1 VKAAQRQG
9 EGETTVIEVRDLSK
23 RYGRTAVLEGISF
36 TMDEGEVAVLL
47 GANGAGKTTL
57 LKCLLG
63 LVHFQGEARIGGLDV
78 TFWGK
83 EVRRLVGYLPQTP
96 AFPPHL
102 TVADALVYYADL
114 RGLRGEDIDARLAQV
129 GLTAHADKRVGA
141 LSGGLR
147 QRLGLAV
154 ALLGDPP
161 VLLMDEP
168 VANLDPEGRQLFAGL
183 VARWR
188 AAGRT
193 VLLSTH
199 VVRMLDGLA
208 ERALVLSGGR
218 LVYDGR
224 LDALLRSGVP
234 LPATPEPEQDGDT
247 LEAVLRAAQGGVMV
261 LTRHGRNGVATPEPE
276 EEVRA

>member
-1 VKAAQRQG
+1 
-9 EGETTVIEVRDLSK
+9 VIEVRDLSK
-23 RYGRTAVLEGISF
+23 SYGRTPVLADLSF
-36 TMDEGEVAVLL
+36 TVDEGEVVALL

-63 LVHFQGEARIGGLDV
+63 LVRFRGEARIGGLDV
-78 TFWGK
+78 AFWGK

-102 TVADALVYYADL
+102 TVVETLIEYADL
-114 RGLRGEDIDARLAQV
+114 RGLRGEDIDARLVQV
-129 GLTAHADKRVGA
+129 GLTAHANKRVGA

-154 ALLGDPP
+154 ACLGDPP

-168 VANLDPEGRQLFAGL
+168 VANLDPEGRQLFADL
-183 VARWR
+183 VRDLH

-199 VVRMLDGLA
+199 ALRILERVA
-208 ERALVLSGGR
+208 ERALLLSDGR

-224 LDALLRSGVP
+224 LDALVRPGGETAVP
-234 LPATPEPEQDGDT
+234 ACATEDDDGT
-247 LEAVLRAAQGGVMV
+247 WAALLRALRPGVVAPERQGVKGAA
-261 LTRHGRNGVATPEPE
+261 LREEEGVA
-276 EEVRA
+276 

>member
-1 VKAAQRQG
+1 M
-9 EGETTVIEVRDLSK
+9 IEVHDLSK
-23 RYGRTAVLEGISF
+23 RYDQTPVLDGVSF
-36 TMDEGEVAVLL
+36 TVHEGEVVALL
-47 GANGAGKTTL
+47 GPNGAGKTTL

-63 LVHFQGEARIGGLDV
+63 LVRFRGQAYIGGLDV
-78 TFWGK
+78 AFWGK

-102 TVADALVYYADL
+102 TVADALIYYADL

-154 ALLGDPP
+154 SLLGDPP
-161 VLLMDEP
+161 ILLMDEP
-168 VANLDPEGRQLFAGL
+168 VANLDPEGRQLFHEL
-183 VARWR
+183 VADLR
-188 AAGRT
+188 ATGRT

-208 ERALVLSGGR
+208 ERALVLSEGR
-218 LVYDGR
+218 LAFDGR
-224 LDALLRSGVP
+224 LEELLRPEAISVAAESGH
-234 LPATPEPEQDGDT
+234 EDDT
-247 LEAVLRAAQGGVMV
+247 LEAILRAVRPGVTVLARQGV
-261 LTRHGRNGVATPEPE
+261 NGTAAPE

>member
-1 VKAAQRQG
+1 
-9 EGETTVIEVRDLSK
+9 VIEVHDLSK
-23 RYGRTAVLEGISF
+23 SYGRTPVLDGVSF
-36 TMDEGEVAVLL
+36 TVDSGEAVALL

-63 LVHFQGEARIGGLDV
+63 LVRFRGEVHIGGLDV

-83 EVRRLVGYLPQTP
+83 QARRLVGYLPQTP
-96 AFPPHL
+96 AFPPQL
-102 TVADALVYYADL
+102 TVADALIYYADL
-114 RGLRGEDIDARLAQV
+114 RGLRGEDIDARLAQL
-129 GLTAHADKRVGA
+129 GLTAHAEKRVGA

-168 VANLDPEGRQLFAGL
+168 VANLDPEGRQLFASL
-183 VARWR
+183 VAEWR

-199 VVRMLDGLA
+199 ALRLLDRVA
-208 ERALVLSGGR
+208 ERALVLSDGR

-224 LDALLRSGVP
+224 LDELVRTGGMAVP
-234 LPATPEPEQDGDT
+234 ACPAEDDGA
-247 LEAVLRAAQGGVMV
+247 LEAILRAAH
-261 LTRHGRNGVATPEPE
+261 TRPWTPLPRAEERWPSGLGEALPEKEVVA
-276 EEVRA
+276 